1 MINVAIEAAKEAGEL
16 ALKYF
21 KSQPKVSYKADKS
34 PVTKADIETE
44 KLIRSMISRKFPDH
58 GIIGEELEPVNPKAK
73 FQWII
78 DPIDG
83 TRDFVRVHPFWA
95 TFIAVLENNN
105 PIVGVAFY
113 PVSGDLLCAKKGGG
127 TFINSKK
134 TRVSKTKKLDEAYIT
149 FGNLKRFMEK
159 KTLDSLLNLIE
170 KTRSGRNYGNFQLK
184 LLLEGKVDID
194 LEPFG
199 AIYDF
204 AAPSILIEE
213 AGGKF
218 TDFKGRKSLTS
229 GNALLTNSL
238 LHSQVLKLLNSK

>member
-1 MINVAIEAAKEAGEL
+1 MINVAIDAAKQAGEL

-34 PVTKADIETE
+34 PVTIADLEAE
-44 KLIRSMISRKFPDH
+44 KLIRRIIRRKFPDH
-58 GIIGEELEPVNPKAK
+58 GIIGEEFGEEKPNAK
-73 FQWII
+73 YKWVI

-83 TRDFVRVHPFWA
+83 TRDFVRKHPFWA
-95 TFIAVLENNN
+95 TFIAILENNN

-127 TFINSKK
+127 TFINNKK
-134 TRVSKTKKLDEAYIT
+134 TRVSKTKKLDDAYIT

-184 LLLEGKVDID
+184 LLLEGKVDVDI
-194 LEPFG
+194 EPFG

-204 AAPSILIEE
+204 ATPCILVEE

-218 TDFKGRKSLTS
+218 TDFKGEKSLTT
-229 GNALLTNSL
+229 GNALLSNSL
-238 LHSQVLKLLNSK
+238 LHNQVLKILNSG

>member
-1 MINVAIEAAKEAGEL
+1 MINIAIDAAKQAGEL

-34 PVTKADIETE
+34 PVTRADLEVE
-44 KLIRSMISRKFPDH
+44 KLIRRIINRKFPDH
-58 GIIGEELEPVNPKAK
+58 GIIGEEFGEEKPNAK
-73 FQWII
+73 YKWVI

-83 TRDFVRVHPFWA
+83 TRDFVRKLPYWA
-95 TFIAVLENNN
+95 TFIAILENNN

-134 TRVSKTKKLDEAYIT
+134 TRESKTKKLDEAYIT

-238 LHSQVLKLLNSK
+238 LHSQVLKLLNSE

>member
-1 MINVAIEAAKEAGEL
+1 MINVAIDAAKQAGEL

-34 PVTKADIETE
+34 PVTKADIEVE
-44 KLIRSMISRKFPDH
+44 KLIRSIISRKFPDH
-58 GIIGEELEPVNPKAK
+58 GIIGEELPPVNPKAK

-83 TRDFVRVHPFWA
+83 TRDFVRAHPFWA

-113 PVSGDLLCAKKGGG
+113 PVSNDLLCGKKGGG
-127 TFINSKK
+127 TFINNKK
-134 TRVSKTKKLDEAYIT
+134 TRVSKTKKLDDAYIT
-149 FGNLKRFMEK
+149 FGNLKRFIEK

-194 LEPFG
+194 IEPFG

-204 AAPSILIEE
+204 ATPCILVEE

-218 TDFKGRKSLTS
+218 TDFKGEKSLTT
-229 GNALLTNSL
+229 GNALLSNGI
-238 LHSQVLKLLNSK
+238 LHNQVLKILN

>member
-1 MINVAIEAAKEAGEL
+1 MINVAIDAAKQAGEL

-34 PVTKADIETE
+34 PVTIADLEAE
-44 KLIRSMISRKFPDH
+44 KLIRRIIRRKFPDH
-58 GIIGEELEPVNPKAK
+58 GIIGEEFGEEKPNAK
-73 FQWII
+73 YKWVI

-83 TRDFVRVHPFWA
+83 TRDFVRKHPFWA
-95 TFIAVLENNN
+95 TFIAILENNN

-127 TFINSKK
+127 TFINNKK
-134 TRVSKTKKLDEAYIT
+134 TRVSKTKKLDDAYIT

-194 LEPFG
+194 IEPFG

-204 AAPSILIEE
+204 ATPCILVEE

-218 TDFKGRKSLTS
+218 TDFKGEKSLTT
-229 GNALLTNSL
+229 GNALLSNSL
-238 LHSQVLKLLNSK
+238 LHNQVLKILNSG